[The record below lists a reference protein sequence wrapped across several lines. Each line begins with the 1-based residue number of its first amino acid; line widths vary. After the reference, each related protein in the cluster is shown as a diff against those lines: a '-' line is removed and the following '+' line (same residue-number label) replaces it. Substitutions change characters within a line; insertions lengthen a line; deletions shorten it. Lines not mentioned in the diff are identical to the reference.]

1 MKAICERHREAQA
14 HRGRQCVACE
24 IEDLQLQITR
34 AQLPATAMWNWM
46 NNPVNAKDLTG
57 DELRLR
63 FLREF
68 RQTQ

>member
-1 MKAICERHREAQA
+1 MKVTCERHSEAQM
-14 HRGRQCVACE
+14 HRGRECIACE
-24 IEDLQLQITR
+24 IEGLQQQITR

-46 NNPVNAKDLTG
+46 NNPANAKNLTG